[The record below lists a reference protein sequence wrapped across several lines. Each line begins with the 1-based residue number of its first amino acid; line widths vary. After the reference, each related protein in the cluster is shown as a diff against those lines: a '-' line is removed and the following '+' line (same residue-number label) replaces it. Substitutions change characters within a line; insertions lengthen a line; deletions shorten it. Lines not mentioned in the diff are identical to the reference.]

1 MKKTSF
7 TKSFLGALF
16 MLLFSAVF
24 AQLPEY
30 TVELRNAVQTA
41 PNELEFDIYISNT
54 GIIPFEYSLGQ
65 YGILPNPAIKDG
77 GLMTAVLVP
86 GTSDL
91 PFSNQPG
98 SIQYHNPTNCIRIS
112 AKPPA
117 EFCFIPPHPG
127 LRVTTVRLT
136 NSVPFL
142 ENSTPDLMFSFTSPP
157 YQSVIACFQD
167 VGGVKQSVVITEPI
181 WFFDL
186 TGNIVLN
193 PTAPC
198 DDYLINI
205 SDTICDDQ
213 LPYMW
218 EGMMLPGPGIYPVTY
233 PTTNPPGCDSTIVLD
248 LVVIPTTT
256 NTTTDTACDSYLWA
270 VNGQTYTT
278 TGIYTEVNGC
288 HTEILDITI
297 VPTPVVTCPA
307 NIDICLDLPG
317 IMLETLPGL
326 SPPSIDAASSFSGPG
341 VFPYDIAN
349 GLWDFYTDIAG
360 VGTHTITYTYD
371 NGICS
376 DFCTFEI
383 TVNPT
388 EYYLTMDTI
397 CDDEVY
403 TWMGNDYTVAGTYFE
418 YGTTAQG
425 CLITYELQLTVNSTE
440 YYLTMDTICDDEV
453 YTWMGNDYTMAGTY
467 FEYGMTAEGC
477 LITYELQLTVNPT
490 EYYLTMDTICDGDI
504 YTWMGNDYTV
514 GGTYFEYGTTAE
526 GCLITYELQLTVNPS
541 TFNTTVISA
550 CDSYFWAVNGQTY
563 TTTGIYTDVIDCHT
577 EILDL
582 TIVPTPVVT
591 CPINFSVCE
600 DNGTVFLESLPGLSP
615 PSVDASS
622 SFSGPGVFVANASNG
637 WWDFEPSVAGVG
649 THTITYTYD
658 NGVCS
663 NSCTFEITVNPTE
676 YYLTVDEICDG
687 DIYTWMGNTYTV
699 GGTYFEYGTTAQGC
713 LITYELQLT
722 VNPTEYYLTTDEIC
736 DGDIYTWMGNDY
748 TVGGTYFEYGMTALG
763 CLITYELQL
772 TVNPTEYY
780 LTTATINDGDIY
792 TWMGND
798 YTVGGTYFEYGT
810 TALGCLIT
818 YELQLT
824 VLTPVAPFRVEKEIG
839 TAVEANWDPIAGA
852 VKYQIR
858 YSDAGSGIYS
868 PVAQTTMLKRKIVG
882 LTPNTDYLLE
892 IRYFDGAVWSS
903 WDAYTPFIFNSGAVD
918 FEVSYDIGTK
928 FLVAWTDVT
937 DASGYIF
944 QWKEAGA
951 MSWITRYPI
960 SNEFVMNT
968 AASDTDYEFR
978 VIVQFD
984 GAGFWYTQTG
994 NHTSNLI
1001 EFVTTNNGTSAD
1013 FSWDAVDNPMATAY
1027 FLQIR
1032 EIGTMSWFPKYTL
1045 TNSTTITDLDSLANY
1060 EYRLVVRYGSPEIS
1074 WGATEIYP
1082 LAPGTKEVVTNISSS
1097 FNVYP
1102 NPVDDMMTVEINTAE
1117 NANYIWN
1124 LYDVNGKLIMSGT
1137 QSITTG
1143 LNHIEIATAHLP
1155 AGLYLLQSNMNG
1167 NMMSSRIIKQ

>member
-54 GIIPFEYSLGQ
+54 GIVPFEYSLGQ
-65 YGILPNPAIKDG
+65 YGILPNPAIKNG
-77 GLMTAVLVP
+77 GSMTALLVP

-127 LRVTTVRLT
+127 LRVTRVRLT

-248 LVVIPTTT
+248 LVV
-256 NTTTDTACDSYLWA
+256 
-270 VNGQTYTT
+270 
-278 TGIYTEVNGC
+278 
-288 HTEILDITI
+288 
-297 VPTPVVTCPA
+297 
-307 NIDICLDLPG
+307 
-317 IMLETLPGL
+317 
-326 SPPSIDAASSFSGPG
+326 
-341 VFPYDIAN
+341 
-349 GLWDFYTDIAG
+349 
-360 VGTHTITYTYD
+360 
-371 NGICS
+371 
-376 DFCTFEI
+376 
-383 TVNPT
+383 NPT
-388 EYYLTMDTI
+388 EY
-397 CDDEVY
+397 
-403 TWMGNDYTVAGTYFE
+403 F
-418 YGTTAQG
+418 
-425 CLITYELQLTVNSTE
+425 
-440 YYLTMDTICDDEV
+440 LTMDTICDDEV
-453 YTWMGNDYTMAGTY
+453 YTWMGNDYTMAGTYFEYGQTPEGCLITYELQLTVNPTEYYLTMDTICDGDIYTWMGNDYTMAGTYFEYGQTPEGCLITYELQLTVNPTEYYLTMDTICDGDIYTWMGNDYTMGGTYFEYGMTAEGCLITYELLLTVNPTEYYLTMDTICDGDIYTWMGNDYTMGGTY

-504 YTWMGNDYTV
+504 YTWMGNDYTMA
-514 GGTYFEYGTTAE
+514 GTYFEYGMTAE
-526 GCLITYELQLTVNPS
+526 GCLITYELQLTVNP
-541 TFNTTVISA
+541 
-550 CDSYFWAVNGQTY
+550 
-563 TTTGIYTDVIDCHT
+563 
-577 EILDL
+577 
-582 TIVPTPVVT
+582 
-591 CPINFSVCE
+591 
-600 DNGTVFLESLPGLSP
+600 
-615 PSVDASS
+615 
-622 SFSGPGVFVANASNG
+622 
-637 WWDFEPSVAGVG
+637 
-649 THTITYTYD
+649 
-658 NGVCS
+658 
-663 NSCTFEITVNPTE
+663 TE
-676 YYLTVDEICDG
+676 YYLTTDEICDG
-687 DIYTWMGNTYTV
+687 DIYTWMGVDYTIAGTYFEYGMTAEGCLIIYELQLTVNPTEYYLTTDEICDGDIYTWMGVDYTV
-699 GGTYFEYGTTAQGC
+699 GGTYFEYGMTAEGC